1 MFTKCCCCVPLRV
14 GCMVLAVIGLMGAV
28 GLIISGHSNWSN
40 VVYGIFNIVPYAAL
54 LLGAIQNNHT
64 AILFY
69 LVLEAIAVIL
79 GIVFGVIVVAAS
91 TAILTTG
98 LDVNCSQ
105 LNQLSGQHLNLS
117 AQDCNEVKAGAIG
130 IIAAT
135 FWISALLNMY
145 FWACVYSFYKELKSG
160 GGNSAYK
167 A

>member
-79 GIVFGVIVVAAS
+79 GIIFGVIVVAGA
-91 TAILTTG
+91 TAILTG
-98 LDVNCSQ
+98 LQDCSQ
-105 LNQLSGQHLNLS
+105 LDQDMNLS
-117 AQDCNEVKAGAIG
+117 TQDCNAAKAGAIG

-145 FWACVYSFYKELKSG
+145 FWACVYSFYKEVKSG
-160 GGNSAYK
+160 GGNTAYK

>member
-1 MFTKCCCCVPLRV
+1 MLKKCCCCVPLRV

-28 GLIISGHSNWSN
+28 GVIINGYSNWSN

-54 LLGAIQNNHT
+54 LLGAIQNNQT

-79 GIVFGVIVVAAS
+79 GIVFGVIVVAATS
-91 TAILTTG
+91 AILTTE
-98 LDVNCSQ
+98 LDDDCSQ
-105 LNQLSGQHLNLS
+105 HTKFLHININSNSL
-117 AQDCNEVKAGAIG
+117 DCDEAKASVIG
-130 IIAAT
+130 ILATT
-135 FWISALLNMY
+135 FWITSLVNVY

-160 GGNSAYK
+160 GGNTAYK